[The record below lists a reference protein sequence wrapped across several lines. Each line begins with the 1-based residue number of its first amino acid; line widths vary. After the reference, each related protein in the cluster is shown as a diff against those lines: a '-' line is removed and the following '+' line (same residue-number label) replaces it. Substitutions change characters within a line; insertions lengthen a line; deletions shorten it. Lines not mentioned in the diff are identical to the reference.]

1 MDPCRK
7 RNRRVCVKWRW
18 RSDDVDADRWFEI
31 EGVSLL
37 PARTRRNSIMLNWP
51 LVTLDEGAFGGLPGR
66 RCPHCENEL
75 GGLGHEGWRKPSDWR
90 SRSVSGPVRA
100 DTLITALQC
109 ITQTADGNAG
119 FVRATIIYALCQVI
133 HTSAW
138 RDKGDA
144 LLLAMNEFS
153 FIDAWSALSEGRER
167 LYPGTISKALAD
179 QLSSHLSD
187 RLSNSRAK
195 KSRPTVAIPVPH

>member
-1 MDPCRK
+1 MQA
-7 RNRRVCVKWRW
+7 NRAQQAAAFAAVNGNITRTNPTQLYYAKLASGHAGTRELSEVCQAAGVRIVRTNLVASAMK
-18 RSDDVDADRWFEI
+18 VGETQAIGALDRC
-31 EGVSLL
+31 L
-37 PARTRRNSIMLNWP
+37 AQY
-51 LVTLDEGAFGGLPGR
+51 GR
-66 RCPHCENEL
+66 
-75 GGLGHEGWRKPSDWR
+75 
-90 SRSVSGPVRA
+90 

-144 LLLAMNEFS
+144 LLRAMDEFS

-195 KSRPTVAIPVPH
+195 KSRPTVAIPVPHEQRDVINRH